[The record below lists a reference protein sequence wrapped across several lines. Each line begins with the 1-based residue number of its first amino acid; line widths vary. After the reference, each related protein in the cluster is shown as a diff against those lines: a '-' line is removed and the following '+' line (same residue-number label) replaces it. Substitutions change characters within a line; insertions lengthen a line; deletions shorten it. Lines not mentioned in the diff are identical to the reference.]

1 MEQFTDS
8 QSVTAWGQNL
18 TAQLRRPSRSRHPDF
33 FEVSARQ
40 HEWSMSSQ
48 TKSSQMMR
56 KGARVVAT
64 ELLREPVKEAVREA
78 LREETSSVRSTSDGI
93 EASTASKSEPS
104 EEWSSRDSSQ
114 TDYDRSSSGGGRSK
128 LATAGLILAVVG
140 ITYLARRRMSSTVGS
155 AWSEPSPGS
164 VASDDAESGY
174 VSEGEMQT
182 AETADEG
189 GADSEGPG
197 TSPSTTTDR

>member
-1 MEQFTDS
+1 MRQ
-8 QSVTAWGQNL
+8 
-18 TAQLRRPSRSRHPDF
+18 
-33 FEVSARQ
+33 SARL
-40 HEWSMSSQ
+40 
-48 TKSSQMMR
+48 
-56 KGARVVAT
+56 VAT

-78 LREETSSVRSTSDGI
+78 LREETSSVRSASGGI
-93 EASTASKSEPS
+93 EANTSSKSESS
-104 EEWSSRDSSQ
+104 EGWSDQQRSQ
-114 TDYDRSSSGGGRSK
+114 ADHDQRSGGSGRSK
-128 LATAGLILAVVG
+128 LTVAGLVLAIVG
-140 ITYLARRRMSSTVGS
+140 ITYFARRRMSSTTGS

-164 VASDDAESGY
+164 VASDDADSGY